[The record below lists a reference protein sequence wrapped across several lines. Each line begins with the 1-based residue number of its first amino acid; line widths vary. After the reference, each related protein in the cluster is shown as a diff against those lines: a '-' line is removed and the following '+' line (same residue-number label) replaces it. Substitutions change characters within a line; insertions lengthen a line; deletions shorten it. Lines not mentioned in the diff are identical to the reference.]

1 MSNSNFATWIGQ
13 TVKRKD
19 RKVFKSA
26 KKTAVVS
33 GLTVNPS
40 TNSEAFTFS
49 DTDEVVDC
57 ARCYLNKAG
66 VEQ

>member
-1 MSNSNFATWIGQ
+1 MNYTTWIGQ

-19 RKVFKSA
+19 RKVFKST
-26 KKTAVVS
+26 KKTAVVI

-40 TNSEAFTFS
+40 TNNEAFTFS
-49 DTDEVVDC
+49 DTNDVIDC
-57 ARCYLNKAG
+57 TRCYLNKAG